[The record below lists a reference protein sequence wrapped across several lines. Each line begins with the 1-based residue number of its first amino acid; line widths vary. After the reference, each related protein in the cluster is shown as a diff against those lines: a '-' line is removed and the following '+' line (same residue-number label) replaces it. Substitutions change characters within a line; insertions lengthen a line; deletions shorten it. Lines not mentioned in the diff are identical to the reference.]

1 MRGLEARLQMALHT
15 VYFCIGLPVPAARAL
30 LEARGLAY
38 EEGERASTE
47 GTGQVPPL
55 IADDSQ
61 LRLRCKSK
69 RDLLASV
76 IGPID
81 LSAYE

>member
-1 MRGLEARLQMALHT
+1 MALHT

-61 LRLRCKSK
+61 LTQAYLQALMIRQEEA
-69 RDLLASV
+69 ASQR
-76 IGPID
+76 P
-81 LSAYE
+81 AT

>member
-1 MRGLEARLQMALHT
+1 MALHT
-15 VYFCIGLPVPAARAL
+15 VYFCIGMPVPAARAL

-47 GTGQVPPL
+47 GGRQVPPL

-61 LRLRCKSK
+61 LTQAYLQALLNRQEETASLRP
-69 RDLLASV
+69 AT
-76 IGPID
+76 
-81 LSAYE
+81 

>member
-15 VYFCIGLPVPAARAL
+15 VYFCIGLPAPAARAL

-38 EEGERASTE
+38 EEGERALAE
-47 GTGQVPPL
+47 GGSPIPPL

-61 LRLRCKSK
+61 LTEAYLQALMNRQEETASLRS
-69 RDLLASV
+69 AS
-76 IGPID
+76 
-81 LSAYE
+81 

>member
-61 LRLRCKSK
+61 LTQAYLQALMIRQEEA
-69 RDLLASV
+69 ASQR
-76 IGPID
+76 P
-81 LSAYE
+81 AT